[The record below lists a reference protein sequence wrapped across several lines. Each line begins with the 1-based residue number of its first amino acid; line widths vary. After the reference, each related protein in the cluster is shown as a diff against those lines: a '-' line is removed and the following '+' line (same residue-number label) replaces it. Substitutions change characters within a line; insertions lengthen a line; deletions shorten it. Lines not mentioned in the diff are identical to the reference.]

1 MLAFST
7 TASHNA
13 TSVSPPNMSVMLNNA
28 RFSPTTLIAQSAP
41 MAALTVGAGRPLE
54 PTFVAATVSTTSSG
68 TPSAVAPIGDV
79 LVATAMAAASE
90 STKEQG
96 KARAWLNKIIP
107 EKLIHYDP
115 SKDPRLLA
123 L

>member
-1 MLAFST
+1 MLSA
-7 TASHNA
+7 
-13 TSVSPPNMSVMLNNA
+13 A
-28 RFSPTTLIAQSAP
+28 RFPPTTLTAHTIPLS
-41 MAALTVGAGRPLE
+41 VGAGRPLD
-54 PTFVAATVSTTSSG
+54 PAFVATTVSTASSG
-68 TPSAVAPIGDV
+68 APSVVTSNDNTPISAAVAV
-79 LVATAMAAASE
+79 ASE
-90 STKEQG
+90 STKDHS

>member
-1 MLAFST
+1 MFPT
-7 TASHNA
+7 
-13 TSVSPPNMSVMLNNA
+13 A
-28 RFSPTTLIAQSAP
+28 RFPPTTLAAWGAQVIPLS
-41 MAALTVGAGRPLE
+41 VGAGRPLE
-54 PTFVAATVSTTSSG
+54 PAFVAATVSTIPSGAPSVATSKDDI
-68 TPSAVAPIGDV
+68 PIAAAVA
-79 LVATAMAAASE
+79 VANE
-90 STKEQG
+90 STKDHS